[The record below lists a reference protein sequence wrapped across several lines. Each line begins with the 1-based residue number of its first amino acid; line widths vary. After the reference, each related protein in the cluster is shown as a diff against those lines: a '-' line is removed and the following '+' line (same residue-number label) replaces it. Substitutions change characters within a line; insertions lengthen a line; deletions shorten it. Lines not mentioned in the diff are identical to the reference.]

1 MPMKAQ
7 PEGTSREKLEE
18 QVVDVA
24 TGRTQ
29 TTKFTINFTD
39 EELGKVRIG
48 ETHRVPKGW
57 DPESAVPGAVS
68 PVDPLKAHMD
78 AMAWLKDEWLK
89 ARANGWK
96 PAEKPAQ
103 AAPELQEAAAAEGPI
118 VTESGK
124 VLTEEH
130 IQALADEAEAGYEQ
144 GADGKMHA
152 VQPAAPIVLEMKPE
166 AEAEEWLADHPQEF
180 SPIPTSLPPAPAG
193 FPASDSELNTEMPP
207 VELTAEVSPS
217 AELPVMEGEP
227 VLTAPPEAIG
237 WSPAEPF
244 AAEKADEAAATEEQA
259 VQPTARAE
267 MSQAME
273 AESIRVIPAG
283 SPEDPDSAF
292 YQERMQTPVPE
303 EESIPADE
311 LEPPGASYVDWLDQT
326 PEEQPG
332 DIFRGEVFPLP

>member
-1 MPMKAQ
+1 MKAQ

-24 TGRTQ
+24 TGKTQ

-39 EELGKVRIG
+39 EALGKVRIG

-57 DPESAVPGAVS
+57 NPESAVPGAVS

-103 AAPELQEAAAAEGPI
+103 AASELQKPI
-118 VTESGK
+118 VLEMKPEAEAEAWLADHSQESNPNPIPTSLPPAEAVKGSVSLPSGK
-124 VLTEEH
+124 VLTEGD
-130 IQALADEAEAGYEQ
+130 IQALADEAEAGYEL
-144 GADGKMHA
+144 GEDGK
-152 VQPAAPIVLEMKPE
+152 L
-166 AEAEEWLADHPQEF
+166 HPV
-180 SPIPTSLPPAPAG
+180 APARL
-193 FPASDSELNTEMPP
+193 PVSDSEPDTEVPP
-207 VELTAEVSPS
+207 GDSV
-217 AELPVMEGEP
+217 ELPVMEGEP

-292 YQERMQTPVPE
+292 YQERMQAPVPE

-311 LEPPGASYVDWLDQT
+311 LEPPGASYVDWLDQA